1 MPTSL
6 TRSALSHFLA
16 RLSAVGLGLALLAL
30 AARQGPAEQG
40 VFSLL
45 VATEAVYAALFS
57 GFGLVM
63 ARQVS
68 HHREAAARWLGGALV
83 LALGAGGVGALVFW
97 AAGGALADAPAYRY
111 LPALALAAPWLL
123 LTPTVSGLYLGLGR
137 MGPINALTVAPPA
150 LALLALGA
158 WALAGQALNLWAVMI
173 AWLGARALVGW
184 VGAAWAWHDQRG
196 RAPDWPAW
204 RAQAGFCTMLG
215 LTNLISWLNYRVDL
229 FIVEAY
235 GGLSATGVYAIAV
248 TVTELLWFISSS
260 VSAAAYGRIGQ
271 PDREAAARL
280 TVRLVHFNLGV
291 LLVASPV
298 LLGLAAWALPRVL
311 GEPYAD
317 AVPLMLWLLPGVW
330 AYGCASTL
338 SAYYT
343 NFLGRPRLSAAVAG
357 VSLLIN
363 LGACLLLVPRLG
375 ATGAAMATS
384 LSYGLAIAWGLALFR
399 RHAGLR
405 WRDLL
410 RPSR

>member
-6 TRSALSHFLA
+6 TRSALGHFLS
-16 RLSAVGLGLALLAL
+16 RLAAVGLGLVLLGL
-30 AARQGPAEQG
+30 AARGGPAEQG

-57 GFGLVM
+57 GFGLVV

-68 HHREAAARWLGGALV
+68 HHREAAARWLGGALG
-83 LALGAGGVGALVFW
+83 LALGAGGVGALAFW

-158 WALAGQALNLWAVMI
+158 GALVGQALTLWTVVI
-173 AWLGARALVGW
+173 AWLGARVLVGLA
-184 VGAAWAWHDQRG
+184 GAAWAWHDQRG
-196 RAPDWPAW
+196 QAPDWPAW
-204 RAQAGFCTMLG
+204 RAQAGFCAMLG
-215 LTNLISWLNYRVDL
+215 LTNLISWLNYRIDL

-317 AVPLMLWLLPGVW
+317 TVPLMLWLLPGVW

-343 NFLGRPRLSAAVAG
+343 NFLGKPRLSAAVAG

-363 LGACLLLVPRLG
+363 VGACLLLVPRLG
-375 ATGAAMATS
+375 ATGAAIATS

>member
-1 MPTSL
+1 MPASL

-57 GFGLVM
+57 GFGLVV

-97 AAGGALADAPAYRY
+97 AAGGALADAPAYHY

-150 LALLALGA
+150 VALLAIGV
-158 WALAGQALNLWAVMI
+158 WSLAGQPVTLWAVMI
-173 AWLGARALVGW
+173 AWLGARMLVGLA
-184 VGAAWAWHDQRG
+184 GAAWAWRDQRG

-204 RAQAGFCTMLG
+204 RIQAGFCTVLG
-215 LTNLISWLNYRVDL
+215 LTNLISWLNYRIDL
-229 FIVEAY
+229 FIVEAF
-235 GGLSATGVYAIAV
+235 GSLSATGVYAIAV

-271 PDREAAARL
+271 PDRGAAAKL
-280 TVRLVHFNLGV
+280 TVRLMHFNLAV
-291 LLVASPV
+291 LLIASPV
-298 LLGLAAWALPRVL
+298 LVALAAWGLPRVL
-311 GEPYAD
+311 GEPYAE

-343 NFLGRPRLSAAVAG
+343 NFLGKPRLSAAVAG
-357 VSLLIN
+357 ASLLIN
-363 LGACLLLVPRLG
+363 VGACLVLVPRLG
-375 ATGAAMATS
+375 ATGAAIATS
-384 LSYGLAIAWGLALFR
+384 LSYGLAIAWGLSLFR
-399 RHAGLR
+399 HHAGLR
-405 WRDLL
+405 WCDLL

>member
-6 TRSALSHFLA
+6 PRSALGHFLS
-16 RLSAVGLGLALLAL
+16 RLAAVGLGLVLLGL
-30 AARQGPAEQG
+30 VARRGPAEQG

-45 VATEAVYAALFS
+45 MATEALYAALFS
-57 GFGLVM
+57 GFGLVV

-68 HHREAAARWLGGALV
+68 HHREAAARWLGGALG
-83 LALGAGGVGALVFW
+83 LALGAGVVGALVFW
-97 AAGGALADAPAYRY
+97 ATGWGLSDAPAYRY

-150 LALLALGA
+150 LALCALGA
-158 WALAGQALNLWAVMI
+158 WVLAGQPVTLWAVMI
-173 AWLGARALVGW
+173 AWLGARVLVGLA
-184 VGAAWAWHDQRG
+184 GAAWAWRDQRG

-204 RAQAGFCTMLG
+204 RTQAGFCTVLG
-215 LTNLISWLNYRVDL
+215 LTNLISWLNYRIDL
-229 FIVEAY
+229 FIVEAF
-235 GGLSATGVYAIAV
+235 GSLSAAGIYAIAV

-280 TVRLVHFNLGV
+280 TVRLVQVNLGV
-291 LLVASPV
+291 LLIASPV

-311 GEPYAD
+311 GAPYAE

-363 LGACLLLVPRLG
+363 VGACGLLVPRLG
-375 ATGAAMATS
+375 ATGAAIATS

>member
-1 MPTSL
+1 MPASL

-57 GFGLVM
+57 GFGLVV

-111 LPALALAAPWLL
+111 LPALALAAPLLL

-150 LALLALGA
+150 VALLALGA
-158 WALAGQALNLWAVMI
+158 WALAGQPVTLWAVMMV
-173 AWLGARALVGW
+173 WLGARMLVGLA
-184 VGAAWAWHDQRG
+184 GAAWAWRDQRG

-204 RAQAGFCTMLG
+204 RSQAAFCTVLG
-215 LTNLISWLNYRVDL
+215 LTNLISWLNYRIDL
-229 FIVEAY
+229 FIVEAF
-235 GGLSATGVYAIAV
+235 GSLSATGVYAIAV

-271 PDREAAARL
+271 PDREAAAKL
-280 TVRLVHFNLGV
+280 TVRLMHFNLAV
-291 LLVASPV
+291 LLIASP
-298 LLGLAAWALPRVL
+298 LLVGLSAWGLPRVL

-343 NFLGRPRLSAAVAG
+343 NFLGKPRLSAAVAG
-357 VSLLIN
+357 ASLLIN
-363 LGACLLLVPRLG
+363 VGACLVLVPRLG
-375 ATGAAMATS
+375 ATGAAIATS
-384 LSYGLAIAWGLALFR
+384 LSYGLAITWGLALFR